1 MSVPR
6 RLRPNPTRRCRASP
20 RLVLAFAMAAS
31 LAPFGAIALA
41 PSALAQPTES
51 YPSRV
56 VRLIVPRAPG
66 GLVDV
71 VARVYAQHLSERLGQ
86 PVVIDN
92 RPGAG
97 GTVAGEAAMRATPDG
112 HTLFV
117 ATQDSQVLTPLLRK
131 RPPYDA
137 LRDFTQISLL
147 FTTPLYLFVHPSVPA
162 QTVKD
167 LVTLARSRP
176 GKLTYASLGVGSTQ
190 HLAAELFKSRLALDI
205 VHIPYKSTSQAL
217 VEQQTGQ
224 VDLNFTGGT
233 SHFPFVAS
241 GKLRVLAST
250 GLKRSQL
257 HPSVPTLDESGVPG
271 FDMEPWYGLSG
282 PAGLPAPTVARI
294 SRETVAILQTPAVR
308 DRFAADGLE
317 PRPTTPAQFDARIRA
332 DLPLWSKT
340 MRDAGF
346 APN

>member
-6 RLRPNPTRRCRASP
+6 SLHPNSTGCCGVSP
-20 RLVLAFAMAAS
+20 RLVLAFAMAVS
-31 LAPFGAIALA
+31 LAPVGAIALVPA
-41 PSALAQPTES
+41 ALAQPAEP
-51 YPSRV
+51 YPARV

-71 VARVYAQHLSERLGQ
+71 VARVYAQHLAERLGQ
-86 PVVIDN
+86 SVVIDN

-117 ATQDSQVLTPLLRK
+117 STQDSQVLTPLLRN

-137 LRDFTQISLL
+137 LRDFTQVSLL

-162 QTVKD
+162 QTVKE
-167 LVTLARSRP
+167 LVALARARP

-190 HLAAELFKSRLALDI
+190 HLAAELFRSRLGLDI

-233 SHFPFVAS
+233 SHFPFVAT

-257 HPSVPTLDESGVPG
+257 HPTVPTLDESGVPG

-282 PAGLPAPTVARI
+282 PARLPAAIVARLNRDVHAVLRQPEVGKLFAELGGDVRFTSPAEA
-294 SRETVAILQTPAVR
+294 SRHVGGEIAKWRRIVAARKIELQ
-308 DRFAADGLE
+308 
-317 PRPTTPAQFDARIRA
+317 
-332 DLPLWSKT
+332 
-340 MRDAGF
+340 
-346 APN
+346 

>member
-6 RLRPNPTRRCRASP
+6 SLHPNSTGCCGVSP
-20 RLVLAFAMAAS
+20 RLVLAFAMAVS
-31 LAPFGAIALA
+31 LAPVGAIALVPA
-41 PSALAQPTES
+41 ALAQPAEP
-51 YPSRV
+51 YPARV

-71 VARVYAQHLSERLGQ
+71 VARVYAQHLAERLGQ
-86 PVVIDN
+86 SVVIDN

-117 ATQDSQVLTPLLRK
+117 STQDSQVLTPLLRN

-137 LRDFTQISLL
+137 LRDFTQVSLL

-162 QTVKD
+162 QTVKE
-167 LVTLARSRP
+167 LVALARARP

-190 HLAAELFKSRLALDI
+190 HLAAELFRSRLGLDI

-233 SHFPFVAS
+233 SHFPFVAT

-257 HPSVPTLDESGVPG
+257 HPTVPTLDESGVPG

-282 PAGLPAPTVARI
+282 PARLPAAIVARLN
-294 SRETVAILQTPAVR
+294 RETTAILQLASVR

-340 MRDAGF
+340 MREAGF
-346 APN
+346 KPE